1 MGYLLRNTRVE
12 PILQLTCLLHKIPV
26 FIKKGS
32 EISLGNLEDLYAE
45 SLKIASEKPDL
56 ALLEKEEGWR

>member
-1 MGYLLRNTRVE
+1 MRWKLCYCGVPLY
-12 PILQLTCLLHKIPV
+12 KIPV

-32 EISLGNLEDLYAE
+32 GINLGNLEDLYAE

-56 ALLEKEEGWR
+56 ASLEKEEGWK